1 MATATLSLDRVH
13 DWASFHRESARA
25 FGFPD
30 YYGGNN
36 NAWIDCL
43 SYMDDGDAS
52 SRFELGPVEQ
62 LVVQAEGFNEFRRR
76 CPEIASAL
84 PGLVAAVNERYSFA
98 RLVVVTGDAA

>member
-30 YYGGNN
+30 SYGGNN

-43 SYMDDGDAS
+43 SYMDDGDDS
-52 SRFELGPVEQ
+52 SKFELAPGEQ
-62 LVVQAEGFNEFRRR
+62 LVVHLDGFTEFSRR
-76 CPEIASAL
+76 CPDVADAL
-84 PGLVAAVNERYSFA
+84 PDLVAAVNSRYTLPK
-98 RLVVVTGDAA
+98 LVLVAQDAA